1 MSSRNKEMQARTEG
15 MAYALRIAKEK
26 GIEELEKEIKF
37 RNLTGISL
45 NLSRK
50 DLNTASE
57 KIKEMTMDTFT
68 ILTVA
73 VLHDEFGF
81 GERRC
86 QRFIDRMNQKAECMI
101 DDFCTWDDYIQTIKE
116 ELNLELQIRWN
127 KCRQTVVFKNDDK
140 HFPGLPTVR
149 IRIWESVPCSNV

>member
-1 MSSRNKEMQARTEG
+1 MSSINKEMQARTEG
-15 MAYALRIAKEK
+15 MTYALRIAKEK
-26 GIEELEKEIKF
+26 GLEELEKEIKF

-50 DLNTASE
+50 DLNKASE

-81 GERRC
+81 GEKRC
-86 QRFIDRMNQKAECMI
+86 QRFIDRMNKKAECMI
-101 DDFCTWDDYIQTIKE
+101 DDLCTWDDYIKSIKE
-116 ELNLELQIRWN
+116 ELNINLQIRWN
-127 KCRQTVVFKNDDK
+127 R
-140 HFPGLPTVR
+140 
-149 IRIWESVPCSNV
+149 

>member
-1 MSSRNKEMQARTEG
+1 MSSINKEMQARTEG
-15 MAYALRIAKEK
+15 MTYALRIAKEK
-26 GIEELEKEIKF
+26 GLEELEKEIKF

-50 DLNTASE
+50 DLNKASE

-81 GERRC
+81 GEKRC
-86 QRFIDRMNQKAECMI
+86 QRFIDRMNKKAECMI
-101 DDFCTWDDYIQTIKE
+101 DDLCTWDDYIKSIKE
-116 ELNLELQIRWN
+116 ELNINLHIRWN
-127 KCRQTVVFKNDDK
+127 R
-140 HFPGLPTVR
+140 
-149 IRIWESVPCSNV
+149 

>member
-1 MSSRNKEMQARTEG
+1 MSSINKEMQARTEG
-15 MAYALRIAKEK
+15 MTYALRIAKEK
-26 GIEELEKEIKF
+26 GLEELEKEIKF

-50 DLNTASE
+50 DLNKASE

-81 GERRC
+81 GEKRC
-86 QRFIDRMNQKAECMI
+86 QRFIDRMNKKAECMI
-101 DDFCTWDDYIQTIKE
+101 DDLCTWDDYIKSIKE
-116 ELNLELQIRWN
+116 ELNINLQIRWT
-127 KCRQTVVFKNDDK
+127 R
-140 HFPGLPTVR
+140 
-149 IRIWESVPCSNV
+149 

>member
-86 QRFIDRMNQKAECMI
+86 QRFIDLLISLAECMI

-116 ELNLELQIRWN
+116 ELKLELQIRWN
-127 KCRQTVVFKNDDK
+127 K
-140 HFPGLPTVR
+140 
-149 IRIWESVPCSNV
+149 

>member
-1 MSSRNKEMQARTEG
+1 MSSINKEMQARTEG
-15 MAYALRIAKEK
+15 MTYALRIAKEK
-26 GIEELEKEIKF
+26 GLEELEKEIKF

-50 DLNTASE
+50 DLNKASE

-81 GERRC
+81 GEKRC
-86 QRFIDRMNQKAECMI
+86 QRFIYRMNKKAECMI
-101 DDFCTWDDYIQTIKE
+101 DDLCTWDDYIKSIKE
-116 ELNLELQIRWN
+116 ELNINLQIRWN
-127 KCRQTVVFKNDDK
+127 R
-140 HFPGLPTVR
+140 
-149 IRIWESVPCSNV
+149 

>member
-15 MAYALRIAKEK
+15 MAYALRIAREK

-50 DLNTASE
+50 DLNQASE

-81 GERRC
+81 GEKRC
-86 QRFIDRMNQKAECMI
+86 QRFIDRMNQKADCLI
-101 DDFCTWDDYIQTIKE
+101 DDFCAWDDYIRTIKD
-116 ELNLELQIRWN
+116 ELNLNLQIRWN
-127 KCRQTVVFKNDDK
+127 R
-140 HFPGLPTVR
+140 
-149 IRIWESVPCSNV
+149 

>member
-15 MAYALRIAKEK
+15 MAYALKIAKQD

-45 NLSRK
+45 NVSRK
-50 DLNTASE
+50 DLNAASE
-57 KIKEMTMDTFT
+57 RIKSMTLDTFT

-81 GERRC
+81 GETRC
-86 QRFIDRMNQKAECMI
+86 QRFLDRMSQKAECMI
-101 DDFCTWDDYIQTIKE
+101 DDFCTWEDYIQTIKE
-116 ELNLELQIRWN
+116 ELHLDLHIRWN
-127 KCRQTVVFKNDDK
+127 K
-140 HFPGLPTVR
+140 
-149 IRIWESVPCSNV
+149 

>member
-15 MAYALRIAKEK
+15 MAYALRTAREK

-50 DLNTASE
+50 DLNQASE

-81 GERRC
+81 GEKRC
-86 QRFIDRMNQKAECMI
+86 QRFIDRMNQKADCLI
-101 DDFCTWDDYIQTIKE
+101 DDFCTWDDYIRTIKD
-116 ELNLELQIRWN
+116 ELNLNLQIRWN
-127 KCRQTVVFKNDDK
+127 R
-140 HFPGLPTVR
+140 
-149 IRIWESVPCSNV
+149 

>member
-1 MSSRNKEMQARTEG
+1 MSSRNKEMQARTDG

-26 GIEELEKEIKF
+26 GIGELEKEIKF
-37 RNLTGISL
+37 RNLTGIPL
-45 NLSRK
+45 NLSRN
-50 DLNTASE
+50 DLNKASE

-81 GERRC
+81 GEKRC
-86 QRFIDRMNQKAECMI
+86 QKFIDRMNQKAECMI

-116 ELNLELQIRWN
+116 ELNINLQIRWN
-127 KCRQTVVFKNDDK
+127 K
-140 HFPGLPTVR
+140 
-149 IRIWESVPCSNV
+149 

>member
-15 MAYALRIAKEK
+15 MAYALKIAGQG

-81 GERRC
+81 GEKRC
-86 QRFIDRMNQKAECMI
+86 QRFIDRMNKKAECMI
-101 DDFCTWDDYIQTIKE
+101 DDFCTWDDYIRTIKE

-127 KCRQTVVFKNDDK
+127 K
-140 HFPGLPTVR
+140 
-149 IRIWESVPCSNV
+149 

>member
-1 MSSRNKEMQARTEG
+1 MSSRNKEMQARSEG
-15 MAYALRIAKEK
+15 MAYALRIAREK

-50 DLNTASE
+50 DLNQASE

-81 GERRC
+81 GEKRC
-86 QRFIDRMNQKAECMI
+86 QRFIDRMNQKADCLI
-101 DDFCTWDDYIQTIKE
+101 DDFCTWDDYIRTIKD
-116 ELNLELQIRWN
+116 ELNLNLQIRWN
-127 KCRQTVVFKNDDK
+127 R
-140 HFPGLPTVR
+140 
-149 IRIWESVPCSNV
+149 

>member
-1 MSSRNKEMQARTEG
+1 MSSINKEMQARTEG
-15 MAYALRIAKEK
+15 MTYALRIAKEK
-26 GIEELEKEIKF
+26 RLEELEKEIKF

-50 DLNTASE
+50 DLNKASE

-81 GERRC
+81 GEKRC
-86 QRFIDRMNQKAECMI
+86 QRFIDRMNKKAECMI
-101 DDFCTWDDYIQTIKE
+101 DDLCTWDDYIKSIKE
-116 ELNLELQIRWN
+116 ELNVNLQIRWN
-127 KCRQTVVFKNDDK
+127 R
-140 HFPGLPTVR
+140 
-149 IRIWESVPCSNV
+149 

>member
-1 MSSRNKEMQARTEG
+1 MSSINKEMQARTEG
-15 MAYALRIAKEK
+15 MTYALRIAKEK
-26 GIEELEKEIKF
+26 RLEELEKEIKF

-50 DLNTASE
+50 DLNKASE

-81 GERRC
+81 GEKRC
-86 QRFIDRMNQKAECMI
+86 QRFIDRMNKKAECMI
-101 DDFCTWDDYIQTIKE
+101 DDLCTWDDYIKSIKE
-116 ELNLELQIRWN
+116 ELNINLQIRWN
-127 KCRQTVVFKNDDK
+127 R
-140 HFPGLPTVR
+140 
-149 IRIWESVPCSNV
+149 

>member
-1 MSSRNKEMQARTEG
+1 MSSLNKEMQARTEG

-26 GIEELEKEIKF
+26 GIEELEKEIKS

-50 DLNTASE
+50 DLNKASE
-57 KIKEMTMDTFT
+57 KIKEITMDTFS

-81 GERRC
+81 GEKRC
-86 QRFIDRMNQKAECMI
+86 QRYLDRMDQKAECMV
-101 DDFCTWDDYIQTIKE
+101 DDLCTWEDYIQTIKE
-116 ELNLELQIRWN
+116 ELNIEMQIRWN
-127 KCRQTVVFKNDDK
+127 K
-140 HFPGLPTVR
+140 
-149 IRIWESVPCSNV
+149 

>member
-15 MAYALRIAKEK
+15 MAYALRIAREK

-50 DLNTASE
+50 DLNQASE

-81 GERRC
+81 GEKRC
-86 QRFIDRMNQKAECMI
+86 QRFIDRMNQKADCLI
-101 DDFCTWDDYIQTIKE
+101 DDFCTWDDYIRTIKD
-116 ELNLELQIRWN
+116 ELNLNLSLI
-127 KCRQTVVFKNDDK
+127 
-140 HFPGLPTVR
+140 H
-149 IRIWESVPCSNV
+149 I

>member
-15 MAYALRIAKEK
+15 RAYALRIAREK

-50 DLNTASE
+50 DLNQASE

-81 GERRC
+81 GEKRC
-86 QRFIDRMNQKAECMI
+86 QRFIDRMNQKADCLI
-101 DDFCTWDDYIQTIKE
+101 DDFCTWDDYIRTIKD
-116 ELNLELQIRWN
+116 ELNLNLQIRWN
-127 KCRQTVVFKNDDK
+127 R
-140 HFPGLPTVR
+140 
-149 IRIWESVPCSNV
+149 

>member
-15 MAYALRIAKEK
+15 MAYALRIAREK

-50 DLNTASE
+50 DLNQASE

-68 ILTVA
+68 IPTVA

-81 GERRC
+81 GEKRC
-86 QRFIDRMNQKAECMI
+86 QRFIDRMNQKADCLI
-101 DDFCTWDDYIQTIKE
+101 DDFCTWDDYIRTIKD
-116 ELNLELQIRWN
+116 ELNLNLQIRWN
-127 KCRQTVVFKNDDK
+127 R
-140 HFPGLPTVR
+140 
-149 IRIWESVPCSNV
+149 

>member
-1 MSSRNKEMQARTEG
+1 MSSINKEMQARTEG
-15 MAYALRIAKEK
+15 MTYALRIAKEK
-26 GIEELEKEIKF
+26 GLEELEKEIKF

-50 DLNTASE
+50 DLNKASE

-81 GERRC
+81 GEKRC
-86 QRFIDRMNQKAECMI
+86 QRFIDRMNKKAECMI
-101 DDFCTWDDYIQTIKE
+101 DDLCTWDDYIKSIKE
-116 ELNLELQIRWN
+116 ELNINLQIR
-127 KCRQTVVFKNDDK
+127 
-140 HFPGLPTVR
+140 
-149 IRIWESVPCSNV
+149 

>member
-1 MSSRNKEMQARTEG
+1 MSSINKEMQARTEG
-15 MAYALRIAKEK
+15 MTYALRIAKEK
-26 GIEELEKEIKF
+26 RLEELEKEIKF

-81 GERRC
+81 GEKRC
-86 QRFIDRMNQKAECMI
+86 QRFIDRMNKKAECMI
-101 DDFCTWDDYIQTIKE
+101 DDLCTWDDYIKSIKE
-116 ELNLELQIRWN
+116 ELNINLQIRWN
-127 KCRQTVVFKNDDK
+127 R
-140 HFPGLPTVR
+140 
-149 IRIWESVPCSNV
+149 

>member
-1 MSSRNKEMQARTEG
+1 
-15 MAYALRIAKEK
+15 MAYALKIARQG
-26 GIEELEKEIKF
+26 GIEELEKEISF
-37 RNLTGISL
+37 RNLTGISM

-81 GERRC
+81 GEKRC
-86 QRFIDRMNQKAECMI
+86 QRFIDRMNKKAECMI
-101 DDFCTWDDYIQTIKE
+101 DDFCTWDDYIRTIKE

-127 KCRQTVVFKNDDK
+127 K
-140 HFPGLPTVR
+140 
-149 IRIWESVPCSNV
+149 

>member
-1 MSSRNKEMQARTEG
+1 MSSRNKEMQARSEG
-15 MAYALRIAKEK
+15 MAYALRIAREK

-50 DLNTASE
+50 DLNQASE

-81 GERRC
+81 GEKRC
-86 QRFIDRMNQKAECMI
+86 QRFIDRMNQKAGCLI
-101 DDFCTWDDYIQTIKE
+101 DDFCTWDDYIRVIKE
-116 ELNLELQIRWN
+116 ELNLDLQIRWN
-127 KCRQTVVFKNDDK
+127 R
-140 HFPGLPTVR
+140 
-149 IRIWESVPCSNV
+149 

>member
-15 MAYALRIAKEK
+15 MAYAMRIAKEK

-127 KCRQTVVFKNDDK
+127 K
-140 HFPGLPTVR
+140 
-149 IRIWESVPCSNV
+149 

>member
-1 MSSRNKEMQARTEG
+1 MSSRNKEMQARTDG

-26 GIEELEKEIKF
+26 GIGELEKEIKF
-37 RNLTGISL
+37 RNLTGIPL
-45 NLSRK
+45 NLSRNDHNK
-50 DLNTASE
+50 ASE

-81 GERRC
+81 GEKRC
-86 QRFIDRMNQKAECMI
+86 QKFIDRMNQKAECMI

-116 ELNLELQIRWN
+116 ELNINLQIRWN
-127 KCRQTVVFKNDDK
+127 K
-140 HFPGLPTVR
+140 
-149 IRIWESVPCSNV
+149 

>member
-1 MSSRNKEMQARTEG
+1 MSSLNKEMQARTEG

-26 GIEELEKEIKF
+26 GIEELEKEIRS

-50 DLNTASE
+50 DLNKASE
-57 KIKEMTMDTFT
+57 KIKEITMDTFS

-81 GERRC
+81 GEKRC
-86 QRFIDRMNQKAECMI
+86 QRYLDRMDQKAECMV
-101 DDFCTWDDYIQTIKE
+101 DDLCTWEDYIQTIKE
-116 ELNLELQIRWN
+116 ELNIEMQIRWN
-127 KCRQTVVFKNDDK
+127 K
-140 HFPGLPTVR
+140 
-149 IRIWESVPCSNV
+149 

>member
-26 GIEELEKEIKF
+26 GIGELEKEIKF

-50 DLNTASE
+50 DLNQASE

-81 GERRC
+81 GEKRC
-86 QRFIDRMNQKAECMI
+86 QRFIDRMNQKADCLI
-101 DDFCTWDDYIQTIKE
+101 DDFCTWDDYIRTIKD
-116 ELNLELQIRWN
+116 ELNLNLQIRWN
-127 KCRQTVVFKNDDK
+127 R
-140 HFPGLPTVR
+140 
-149 IRIWESVPCSNV
+149 

>member
-1 MSSRNKEMQARTEG
+1 MSSINKEMQARTEG
-15 MAYALRIAKEK
+15 MTYALRIAKEK
-26 GIEELEKEIKF
+26 GLEELEKEIKF

-50 DLNTASE
+50 DLNKASE

-81 GERRC
+81 GEKRC
-86 QRFIDRMNQKAECMI
+86 QRFIDRMNKKAECMI
-101 DDFCTWDDYIQTIKE
+101 DDLCTWDDYIKSIKE
-116 ELNLELQIRWN
+116 ELNVNLQIRWN
-127 KCRQTVVFKNDDK
+127 R
-140 HFPGLPTVR
+140 
-149 IRIWESVPCSNV
+149 